1 MSAIK
6 NIGTAAISSILSARD
21 VGGFRSLGE
30 FAQRVDLQKVNKKAL
45 ESLIRA
51 GAMDDF
57 GKRSAMLAT
66 LENLIAQSHK
76 SAKQLTSGQTDL
88 FVNEPLQNSF
98 DLPDMEEM
106 AKEQLLADENEF
118 LGFYLTEHP
127 LQKSLNKLGDMVT
140 VEIAELNSEI
150 PVGKSVTIGGIIV
163 AVRKVMTKKNNEEM
177 AFITISGITGTKI
190 DAVVFPKLYKEKG
203 GSSFWQTN
211 CVVVASGK
219 VDNRDDKLSL
229 VLERVRKID

>member
-1 MSAIK
+1 
-6 NIGTAAISSILSARD
+6 
-21 VGGFRSLGE
+21 
-30 FAQRVDLQKVNKKAL
+30 
-45 ESLIRA
+45 
-51 GAMDDF
+51 
-57 GKRSAMLAT
+57 
-66 LENLIAQSHK
+66 
-76 SAKQLTSGQTDL
+76 
-88 FVNEPLQNSF
+88 
-98 DLPDMEEM
+98 
-106 AKEQLLADENEF
+106 
-118 LGFYLTEHP
+118 
-127 LQKSLNKLGDMVT
+127 MVT

-150 PVGKSVTIGGIIV
+150 HVGKSVTIGGIIV